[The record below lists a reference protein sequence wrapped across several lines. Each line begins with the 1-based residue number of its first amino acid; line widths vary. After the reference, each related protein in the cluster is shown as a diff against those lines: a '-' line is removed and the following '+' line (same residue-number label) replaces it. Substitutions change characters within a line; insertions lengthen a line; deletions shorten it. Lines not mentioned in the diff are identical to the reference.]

1 MKKRSQYSPA
11 FKLKAVLM
19 LLKEEKTAAEVASEL
34 EIHPTIL
41 YAWHREF
48 LEKAVGIFADKRK
61 RKDEQD
67 PEKLN
72 EHLYKQIG
80 QLKVENDFL
89 VQACA
94 KLNLKP
100 GKGR

>member
-1 MKKRSQYSPA
+1 MKKRRQYSPA

-19 LLKEEKTAAEVASEL
+19 LLKEEKTAAEIASEL
-34 EIHPTIL
+34 EIHPAML
-41 YAWHREF
+41 HAWHRDF
-48 LEKAVGIFADKRK
+48 LEKAPGIFTDKRK
-61 RKDEQD
+61 RKDEKES
-67 PEKLN
+67 EKLN

-89 VQACA
+89 AQACA
-94 KLNLKP
+94 KLNPKS

>member
-1 MKKRSQYSPA
+1 MKKRSQYSPV

-19 LLKEEKTAAEVASEL
+19 LLKEEKTAAEIASEL
-34 EIHPTIL
+34 EIHPTML
-41 YAWHREF
+41 HAWHREF
-48 LEKAVGIFADKRK
+48 LEKAAGIFADKRK
-61 RKDEQD
+61 RKDDQAS
-67 PEKLN
+67 EKLN

-89 VQACA
+89 VQACE

>member
-1 MKKRSQYSPA
+1 MKKRTQYGPA
-11 FKLKAVLM
+11 FRLKAVLM
-19 LLKEEKTAAEVASEL
+19 LVREEQTAAEIASEL
-34 EIHPTIL
+34 EIHLTML
-41 YAWHREF
+41 HAWHREF
-48 LEKAVGIFADKRK
+48 LEKALGIFADKRK
-61 RKDEQD
+61 RKDEK
-67 PEKLN
+67 ESERLN

-89 VQACA
+89 AQACT

>member
-1 MKKRSQYSPA
+1 MKKRSQYSAA

-19 LLKEEKTAAEVASEL
+19 LLKEEKTAAEIASEL
-34 EIHPTIL
+34 EIHPTML
-41 YAWHREF
+41 HAWHREF
-48 LEKAVGIFADKRK
+48 LEKSVGIFTDKRK

-94 KLNLKP
+94 KLNLKS

>member
-1 MKKRSQYSPA
+1 MTKRAQYSPA

-19 LLKEEKTAAEVASEL
+19 LLKEEKTAAEISSEL
-34 EIHPTIL
+34 EIHPTML
-41 YAWHREF
+41 HAWHREF
-48 LEKAVGIFADKRK
+48 LEKASSIFEDKRK
-61 RKDEQD
+61 RKDEQET
-67 PEKLN
+67 EKLK

-89 VQACA
+89 AQACN